1 VRLTSAQVTHHS
13 DVDEFGEFPMA
24 TVDRS
29 VQAHHARVFLSY
41 KRNVEPDQTLA
52 TEIVAGLER
61 MGHAVF
67 IDRRLNVGQAWARE
81 IETQVREA
89 EFLIVFLTAESSRSE
104 MVRGEIEMARHHAAT
119 TSLPRILPVRVKFD
133 GPLPYP
139 LNAYLDSIQYAVWTR
154 QEDTPG
160 LIAELLDAMSGAP
173 STDGRVTPPIAVDT
187 YSLPPPYAAALPVP
201 GGALDVDDP
210 WYLPRPTD
218 ATALSVVRQPGQTL
232 TIKGPRQMG
241 KSSLLMRT
249 VKAALDVG
257 KKLALLDF
265 QLVDE
270 KSKADADLFFR
281 RFTASITEQLDLP
294 NNVDELWD
302 AGYSNPQNC
311 TRYVERQIL
320 RPLDAPCVFAIDET
334 DSIFRTSFSADFFA
348 MLRSWHGLRAHPLRR
363 SWKNLDIILSTST
376 EPHFFIDR
384 PHESPFNVGVVLP
397 LEDFLPEQVAR
408 LNALH
413 PRPLLDGEIQRLYA
427 LVGGHPYLTRK
438 ALYMVASSAPT
449 STIEEFFAGATEDA
463 GPFGDHLRYYLL
475 RLQGKPDLISALRQ
489 TIERHSGGDELLIHR
504 LEAAGLVRRE
514 GSKVVPRCDPYARY
528 FSERLHEQ
536 A

>member
-1 VRLTSAQVTHHS
+1 
-13 DVDEFGEFPMA
+13 MA
-24 TVDRS
+24 TVHRS
-29 VQAHHARVFLSY
+29 VETHAARVFLSY

-52 TEIVAGLER
+52 AEIVAGLEGA
-61 MGHAVF
+61 GHGVF
-67 IDRRLNVGQAWARE
+67 IDRRLTVGQAWARE
-81 IETQVREA
+81 IETEVRQA
-89 EFLIVFLTAESSRSE
+89 EFLVVFLTAESSRSE

-119 TSLPRILPVRVKFD
+119 TSLPQILPVRVKFD

-139 LNAYLDSIQYAVWTR
+139 LCAYLDSIQYAVWNR
-154 QEDTPG
+154 PDDTPRLLEE
-160 LIAELLDAMSGAP
+160 LIAAMSGAP
-173 STDGRVTPPIAVDT
+173 PTGTPIAPPTRVDNA
-187 YSLPPPYAAALPVP
+187 SQPPPYAAPLPAP
-201 GGALDVDDP
+201 GGTLDIDDP

-218 ATALSVVRQPGQTL
+218 VTALSVVRQPGQTL
-232 TIKGPRQMG
+232 TIRGPRQMG

-249 VKAALDVG
+249 AKAALDVG
-257 KKLALLDF
+257 KRIALIDF

-281 RFTASITEQLDLP
+281 RFTASIAEQLDLP
-294 NNVDELWD
+294 DSVAESWD
-302 AGYSNPQNC
+302 SGFSNPQNC

-320 RPLDAPCVFAIDET
+320 QPLDAPCVIAIDET
-334 DSIFRTSFSADFFA
+334 DSVFRTTFSADFFA
-348 MLRSWHGLRAHPLRR
+348 MLRSWHGLRAHPIRR

-376 EPHFFIDR
+376 EPQFFIDR

-397 LEDFLPEQVAR
+397 LDDFLPEQVAR

-413 PRPLLDGEIQRLYA
+413 PRPLDNADIQRLHA

-449 STIEEFFAGATEDA
+449 CTVDELVARATEDS

-475 RLQGKPDLISALRQ
+475 RLQGKPELILALRQ
-489 TIERHSGGDELLIHR
+489 TIEGHGGGEELLAHR
-504 LEAAGLVRRE
+504 LEAAGLVRRT
-514 GSKVVPRCDPYARY
+514 GTKVVPRCDLYARY
-528 FSERLHEQ
+528 FRERLHER